1 MVFRARHPLA
11 LEAAAVNRTALRAAE
26 LGLAAVL
33 MHVVLIQPN
42 HPAAM
47 TWAALSVLSL
57 EWIILLLALP
67 VIGDGR
73 IGRAVRGVLVLVVTI
88 IAVLKTADYAMFT
101 SFTRGFNPVGDM
113 PLMAAA
119 FRLGW
124 GTLGLLPVIA
134 AVIGGCLLVF
144 ALAAGLWW
152 AMGVWAKLSLPRSAR
167 PLAGAGAAL
176 VLGLALADIGS
187 VMARWHLPINPPGT
201 AFTARLG
208 AERVVVIRKTLADL
222 HAFNAVARAD
232 PFAGRADL
240 LDRIDRDVLVIFVES
255 YGRTSIDTPFYA
267 EHHRPL
273 LDAATRRLEQE
284 GLAMRSAYLDSPTR
298 GGQSWLAHAT
308 FANGMRV
315 DGQARYQAALASGR
329 ETLFHIAA
337 RSGFRTAA
345 VMPAI
350 TLDWPESALMGF
362 DTVLPAAEL
371 GYRGLPFNWVT
382 MPDQFTLA
390 ALDREL
396 RQSVSDPPLFAQVAL
411 ISSHAPWVPIP
422 RLVPW
427 EDLGDGTIF
436 NEMATSGDRPD
447 EVWRDHD
454 RVRDQYRM
462 SITYALDTVVD
473 YALRHAYDPPLM
485 IVLGDHQAA
494 GFIALDE
501 RSDVPVHLIGPP
513 ALLEHVADWGWT
525 RGMIPSDDAPIL
537 PMEAMRDLL
546 LRAYSSAPPPGASIS
561 PLSLNGG

>member
-1 MVFRARHPLA
+1 M
-11 LEAAAVNRTALRAAE
+11 NRTTLRAVA
-26 LGLAAVL
+26 GLILSAL
-33 MHVVLIQPN
+33 LLHVVLIQPN

-47 TWAALSVLSL
+47 SWAALSVLSL
-57 EWIILLLALP
+57 EWIVLLLALP

-73 IGRAVRGVLVLVVTI
+73 GGRTLRGVLVLTLAVIV
-88 IAVLKTADYAMFT
+88 VLKAADYAMFT

-119 FRLGW
+119 FRLSW
-124 GTLGLLPVIA
+124 GSIGLLPTLA
-134 AVIGGCLLVF
+134 AVIGAGLVVL
-144 ALAAGLWW
+144 ALAASLWW
-152 AMGVWAKLSLPRSAR
+152 AMGVWARLSLPRTVRS
-167 PLAGAGAAL
+167 LAGVGAVLA
-176 VLGLALADIGS
+176 LGLTIVDIGS
-187 VMARWHLPINPPGT
+187 IMARWPVPFNPPGT
-201 AFTARLG
+201 AFTARVG
-208 AERVVVIRKTLADL
+208 AERVVLIRKTLADL
-222 HAFNAVARAD
+222 RVFNDLARSD
-232 PFAGRADL
+232 PFADRADL
-240 LDRIDRDVLVIFVES
+240 LDRIDRDVIVIFVES
-255 YGRTSIDTPFYA
+255 YGRTSMDTPFYA
-267 EHHRPL
+267 AHHRPL
-273 LDAATRRLEQE
+273 LDAATRRLDEA
-284 GLAMRSAYLDSPTR
+284 GLAMRSAYLNSPTR

-337 RSGFRTAA
+337 RSGFTTAA

-390 ALDREL
+390 ALDRKL
-396 RQSVSDPPLFAQVAL
+396 RQSDSDQGVLVQVAL

-427 EDLGDGTIF
+427 EELGDGTIF
-436 NEMATSGDRPD
+436 NEMATAGDRPD
-447 EVWRDHD
+447 EVWRNHD

-473 YALRHAYDPPLM
+473 YALRHADDPPLM

-501 RSDVPVHLIGPP
+501 RSDVPIHVIGPP

-525 RGMIPSDDAPIL
+525 HGMIPADDAPLL
-537 PMEAMRDLL
+537 PMEDMRDLL
-546 LRAYSSAPPPGASIS
+546 LRAFSSNPAADASLM
-561 PLSLNGG
+561 PFDLHGG

>member
-1 MVFRARHPLA
+1 M
-11 LEAAAVNRTALRAAE
+11 NRTALRAAE
-26 LGLAAVL
+26 LGLAAL
-33 MHVVLIQPN
+33 LLHVVLIQPN

-73 IGRAVRGVLVLVVTI
+73 IGRAFRGALVLALTF

-101 SFTRGFNPVGDM
+101 SFARGFNPVGDM

-124 GTLGLLPVIA
+124 GTIGLLPVIA
-134 AVIGGCLLVF
+134 VVIGGCLLVF

-167 PLAGAGAAL
+167 PLAGAGAAV
-176 VLGLALADIGS
+176 VLGFAIADIGS

-208 AERVVVIRKTLADL
+208 AERVVLIRKTLADL
-222 HAFNAVARAD
+222 QAFNALARAD
-232 PFAGRADL
+232 PFADRADL

-273 LDAATRRLEQE
+273 LDAATRQLEQE

-350 TLDWPESALMGF
+350 TLDWPEAALMGF
-362 DTVLPAAEL
+362 DTVLPAADL

-411 ISSHAPWVPIP
+411 ISSHAPWVPVP

-436 NEMATSGDRPD
+436 NEMATSGDRPED
-447 EVWRDHD
+447 VWRDHD

-462 SITYALDTVVD
+462 SITYALDTVVE
-473 YALRHAYDPPLM
+473 YALRHAEDPPLL

-525 RGMIPSDDAPIL
+525 RGMIPAEDAPIL

-546 LRAYSSAPPPGASIS
+546 LRAYSSAPPQGAFIS